1 MSKIMVVDD
10 EAYISTQLEER
21 LTSMDYEVV
30 GTASSGEDSI
40 SMAKSL
46 SPDLVLMDI
55 VMPGKLDGIE
65 ASEIITKELDIPVI
79 FLTAYADDKFLE
91 RAKKA
96 QPFGYILKPF
106 QEKEIKANIELAL
119 YKKDK
124 ERLLLQSSRQMI
136 DKFESIDYGFLSI
149 DNELVITYFNK
160 AAERLLGRKTEEVL
174 GRKLFMAF
182 PEARGTIFEEKYIQA
197 VNEKISN
204 FFEAYLDIAPNG
216 NWFEFRLY
224 PQENGISVDFHLIT
238 DRKLAEEKLT
248 RAEEATKYADTVLK
262 QIFNSASSGIS
273 LIDKNFNVLKLN
285 QSLLRLSGISVNETK
300 GKKCYEAFSCGLC
313 NTPRCI
319 LIRILGGEEKIEIEV
334 EMKRLDG
341 SLIPCILSA
350 TPFRGYDGNLI
361 GMVMNLT
368 DITMRK
374 KYENELKDTLK
385 ELRKVLRGTI
395 QAMALTVET
404 RDPYTAGHQRRVA
417 DLARSIAK
425 EMGFSRN
432 KIAGI
437 RMAGVIHD
445 IGKIAIPSEIL
456 SKPGPLS
463 KAEFELIKNHPQA
476 GYDILKPIKFPWPVA
491 QIVLQHHERMDG
503 SGYPRG
509 LSGEE
514 ILMEARILGVAD
526 VVEAMASH
534 RPYRATLGIDKA
546 LEEISINKGK
556 LYDVEVVD
564 ACLKLFKENGFKFKI

>member
-30 GTASSGEDSI
+30 GTASSGEGSI

-65 ASEIITKELDIPVI
+65 ASKIITKELDIPVI

-91 RAKKA
+91 RAKKV

-106 QEKEIKANIELAL
+106 QEKEIKTNIELAL
-119 YKKDK
+119 YKKEK
-124 ERLLLQSSRQMI
+124 ERH
-136 DKFESIDYGFLSI
+136 
-149 DNELVITYFNK
+149 VI
-160 AAERLLGRKTEEVL
+160 A
-174 GRKLFMAF
+174 
-182 PEARGTIFEEKYIQA
+182 
-197 VNEKISN
+197 
-204 FFEAYLDIAPNG
+204 
-216 NWFEFRLY
+216 
-224 PQENGISVDFHLIT
+224 

-262 QIFNSASSGIS
+262 QIFNIASSGIS
-273 LIDKNFNVLKLN
+273 LIDENFNVLKLN

-319 LIRILGGEEKIEIEV
+319 LTRILGGEEKIEIEV

-374 KYENELKDTLK
+374 KYEKKLQDTLK
-385 ELRKVLRGTI
+385 DLRKALRGTI
-395 QAMALTVET
+395 QAMALAIET

-417 DLARSIAK
+417 DLARAIAK

-456 SKPGPLS
+456 SKPGRLS

-503 SGYPRG
+503 SGYPQG
-509 LSGEE
+509 LSGED
-514 ILMEARILGVAD
+514 ILPEARILGVAD

-534 RPYRATLGIDKA
+534 RPYRSALGIDKA
-546 LEEISINKGK
+546 LEEISNNRGK
-556 LYDVEVVD
+556 LYDVEVVN
-564 ACLKLFKENGFKFKI
+564 ACLKLFKDKRFKFK